1 MASCSPKLNEQKFRN
16 TIVRAGLNSYMN
28 YHANIRE
35 HVSYPM
41 GMIPKKLR
49 VWQQD
54 ILRTAVA
61 SLSHTKPIE

>member
-1 MASCSPKLNEQKFRN
+1 
-16 TIVRAGLNSYMN
+16 MN

-35 HVSYPM
+35 HVSCPM

-61 SLSHTKPIE
+61 HLPHTKPIE